1 MEILIK
7 GSFELMKQLNISV
20 VLKAVMGN
28 GALSRADIAKIT
40 GLTPAT
46 ITNITKELMER
57 GYLVQSRIGE
67 SSGGR
72 PPIILELDPNA
83 RYIIGVSIGVGKI
96 EVVISNIIAEILIKK
111 SVDLENQD
119 RNKDNV
125 LSIIVNLVNE
135 IIDESG
141 IHKEKI
147 IGVGIAMHGIVNS
160 YTGISEYS
168 PYYGWRNIDIKKELS
183 EKIEYPIFLDN
194 DVRTM
199 ALGESWFGIAKS
211 KENFIV
217 INVSNG
223 IGAGIIIDNKPYYGV
238 NFSAGEIGHISV
250 RNDGRRCNCGNYG
263 CLETISSNNSI
274 VEKVVELLKNDFQ
287 SILLK
292 KGSIERITIK
302 DICDAAKEKDSL
314 AVNAIAEAAMYIG
327 MVISNLINILNPEYI
342 IMVGEIFKDNSH
354 AIEIIEEEVSK
365 RALKLSAETVRIT
378 KSSLGED
385 AATIGAVTLV
395 IKELFEGEKIVF
407 N

>member
-1 MEILIK
+1 
-7 GSFELMKQLNISV
+7 
-20 VLKAVMGN
+20 
-28 GALSRADIAKIT
+28 
-40 GLTPAT
+40 
-46 ITNITKELMER
+46 
-57 GYLVQSRIGE
+57 
-67 SSGGR
+67 
-72 PPIILELDPNA
+72 
-83 RYIIGVSIGVGKI
+83 
-96 EVVISNIIAEILIKK
+96 
-111 SVDLENQD
+111 
-119 RNKDNV
+119 
-125 LSIIVNLVNE
+125 
-135 IIDESG
+135 
-141 IHKEKI
+141 
-147 IGVGIAMHGIVNS
+147 MHGIVNS

-194 DVRTM
+194 DVRAM

-354 AIEIIEEEVSK
+354 AIEIIEEQVSK